1 MRMNHSNKDYSI
13 IAILIFISLCL
24 LLNCGYIGSKI
35 KRAKNHRQA
44 NAVERL
50 EQPKQAVIL

>member
-1 MRMNHSNKDYSI
+1 MSPNHSNKDYYW
-13 IAILIFISLCL
+13 IAILIFVSLCL

-35 KRAKNHRQA
+35 KRAKDNRKT